1 MEALRIKKY
10 FKVKIQFFCCGYIDE
25 IVRYLIPN
33 IVPLNKG
40 MMRVITLY
48 KNAFGGLSQAAWILA
63 LVMLINRSGSMVVP
77 FLSVYL
83 TASLGF
89 DLEQA
94 GILLSLFGVGSITGA
109 FLGGWLTDKV
119 GHFWVQFVSLV
130 GGGSLFF
137 FVANLTEFIP
147 LCLGIFTISAVSEML
162 RPANSSSVAHYAKPE
177 NVTRAFSLNR
187 MAINLGYSFGPALG
201 GILATFSYQ
210 LLFVV
215 DGITCIS
222 AGILF
227 FFYFKNKKGHEKKSD
242 DISNTSS
249 PLHALKDWK
258 FVAFVLLVLSF
269 ATVFFQLFMTLP
281 LYYKQ
286 VYDLPESQI
295 GLLIGLNG
303 FIVFLLEMIIVYSI
317 GDRFSLRRL
326 VIIGSLLNGLAFI
339 ILNLF
344 QAEPIL
350 YVAVLI
356 ISMAEIMAMP
366 FMATYAAQRS
376 TPKNRGI
383 YMGMY
388 SFAYSAAFVLA
399 PALGTNIVRAFDFT
413 TLWWV
418 CGLLS
423 LGTGVGFFTLLT
435 PAKKSS

>member
-1 MEALRIKKY
+1 MT
-10 FKVKIQFFCCGYIDE
+10 
-25 IVRYLIPN
+25 
-33 IVPLNKG
+33 
-40 MMRVITLY
+40 RVLTLY
-48 KNAFGGLSQAAWILA
+48 KNAFGGLSRAAWILA

-109 FLGGWLTDKV
+109 FVGGWLTDKI
-119 GHFWVQFVSLV
+119 GHFWVQFFSLV

-137 FVANLTEFIP
+137 FVANLADFLP
-147 LCLGIFTISAVSEML
+147 LCVGIFTISAVSEML

-187 MAINLGYSFGPALG
+187 MAINLGYSFGPAVG
-201 GILATFSYQ
+201 GILATFSYN
-210 LLFVV
+210 LLFIV

-227 FFYFKNKKGHEKKSD
+227 FFYFKNKKGHEQKEDETKA
-242 DISNTSS
+242 TSS
-249 PLHALKDWK
+249 PLNALKDWR
-258 FVAFVLLVLSF
+258 FVLFVLLVLSF

-281 LYYKQ
+281 LYYKD
-286 VYDLPESQI
+286 VYQLPESQI

-303 FIVFLLEMIIVYSI
+303 FIVFLLEMIIVYSV
-317 GDRFSLRRL
+317 GERFSIRRL
-326 VIIGSLLNGLAFI
+326 VMIGSLLNGLAFI
-339 ILNLF
+339 ILNLLHS
-344 QAEPIL
+344 EPIL
-350 YVAVLI
+350 YLAVLI
-356 ISMAEIMAMP
+356 ISVAEIMAMP
-366 FMATYAAQRS
+366 FMATYTVQRS
-376 TPKNRGI
+376 GPKNRGI

-418 CGLLS
+418 CGVLS
-423 LGTGVGFFTLLT
+423 IGTSVGFFLLLA
-435 PAKKSS
+435 PQKKKA

>member
-1 MEALRIKKY
+1 M
-10 FKVKIQFFCCGYIDE
+10 
-25 IVRYLIPN
+25 
-33 IVPLNKG
+33 
-40 MMRVITLY
+40 
-48 KNAFGGLSQAAWILA
+48 
-63 LVMLINRSGSMVVP
+63 MLINRSGSMVVP

-109 FLGGWLTDKV
+109 FVGGWLTDKI
-119 GHFWVQFVSLV
+119 GHFWVQFFSLA

-137 FVANLTEFIP
+137 FVANLTQFFP
-147 LCLGIFTISAVSEML
+147 LCVGIFTISAVSEML

-187 MAINLGYSFGPALG
+187 MAINLGYSFGPAVG
-201 GILATFSYQ
+201 GILATFSYN
-210 LLFVV
+210 LLFIV

-227 FFYFKNKKGHEKKSD
+227 FFYFKNKKGHEQKEDETKA
-242 DISNTSS
+242 TSS
-249 PLHALKDWK
+249 PLNALKDWR
-258 FVAFVLLVLSF
+258 FVLFVLLVLSF

-281 LYYKQ
+281 LYYKE
-286 VYDLPESQI
+286 VYQLPESQI

-303 FIVFLLEMIIVYSI
+303 FIVFLLEMIIVYSV
-317 GDRFSLRRL
+317 GERFSIRRL
-326 VIIGSLLNGLAFI
+326 VMIGSLLNGLAFI
-339 ILNLF
+339 ILNLLHS
-344 QAEPIL
+344 EPIL
-350 YVAVLI
+350 YLAVLI
-356 ISMAEIMAMP
+356 ISVAEIMAMP
-366 FMATYAAQRS
+366 FMATYTVQRS
-376 TPKNRGI
+376 GPKNRGI

-418 CGLLS
+418 CGVLS
-423 LGTGVGFFTLLT
+423 IGTSVGFFLLL
-435 PAKKSS
+435 